1 MRRAFCDIL
10 KLKPEELIIPKHY
23 LTMGAIGA
31 ALDTKERQINNY
43 HFSGLE
49 KLKQAI
55 VEEKEVKHFYPPLRL
70 LKSRFER
77 STLFEHK
84 HKKIPVYLGIDV
96 GSVST
101 NLVLIDEQ
109 GALLAK
115 QYLMTAGRPLEA
127 VKQGLKALQT
137 EWGNKVEILGAATT
151 GSGRFLVGDFVGA
164 DVIKNAFMPIIKQK
178 GGVTMSNLNR
188 ITSFG

>member
-1 MRRAFCDIL
+1 MVGASLFINPIAFQGGVAANLGMRRAFCDIL

-31 ALDTKERQINNY
+31 ALDAKERQINNY

-96 GSVST
+96 GFS
-101 NLVLIDEQ
+101 EH
-109 GALLAK
+109 K
-115 QYLMTAGRPLEA
+115 
-127 VKQGLKALQT
+127 
-137 EWGNKVEILGAATT
+137 
-151 GSGRFLVGDFVGA
+151 F
-164 DVIKNAFMPIIKQK
+164 
-178 GGVTMSNLNR
+178 GVDK
-188 ITSFG
+188 